1 MTDNKRPTI
10 DPFTRGYLEAALW
23 TTDPYPSHGGEWLE
37 HDAWTI
43 DNIDPAS
50 LRQAIDDCRDF
61 QEANAADLGRVAD
74 EHDASDE
81 RNGIDFFLTRC
92 GHGAGFWDRG
102 YGAPGDRLS
111 DAANVYGSVD
121 VTGPETNDQGE
132 AEPETLEAWEA
143 APVICLS

>member
-1 MTDNKRPTI
+1 MTDNTRPTI

-23 TTDPYPSHGGEWLE
+23 TSDPYPAVGGEWSE
-37 HDAWTI
+37 HDEWTI
-43 DNIDPAS
+43 DNIDLAS
-50 LRQAIDDCRDF
+50 LRQAIDDCRAF
-61 QEANAADLGRVAD
+61 QDENAADLELVAD

-102 YGAPGDRLS
+102 YGETGDRLS

-143 APVICLS
+143 EPVICLS